1 MLKARRALYGGAAAA
16 VLIAPLGAMP
26 VYADAPEGTKLQ
38 VLGITDF
45 HGRIADPDGQAMA
58 STVENEREKA
68 EGSSVLLSAGDNI
81 GASTYVSSSQKDEPT
96 IDYLN
101 ALGLDASAMGNHEY
115 DRGFK
120 DFSERVLAGEHKAE
134 FPHLAANVYKKGTKE
149 LSEGVKDYEI
159 IEKDGIKIAV
169 IGVVTQETATLVS
182 PSGIDMLDFGNTA
195 EAVERTSKKIAELPE
210 GEAPDVT
217 IVQAHVGMSEAA
229 AGDSCSTA
237 IGKSK
242 EVKSILDAADDSVDA
257 FFLGHTHIPVNC
269 TYKKG
274 DNTVPVMQAGQYGKN
289 VAAVNL
295 TSKGD
300 GSWTVDSQE
309 ILDTKDQSA
318 DTEVTG
324 KTGEIIKAAT
334 EKSQEIGKEV
344 AGEIDEDITRAFDA
358 EGKENRGA
366 ESTLGNLVA
375 DALNE
380 GTGLT
385 QLEKSDFGITNPGG
399 LRTDLKVDDIFQ
411 DEKPGEVTVAELNQ
425 VLPFANDHGVVS
437 LKGSD
442 VIQLFEQQWQPAD
455 ASRPFLH
462 LGISKELEV
471 IYDSEADRG
480 KRVVSVKVNGED
492 IDPDKTYRVATL
504 SFLAAGG
511 DNFTAFANGKFEQSG
526 LTDFEIWEAYFNA
539 RQDEGKKVK
548 ADKDERQADAALDV
562 MRKVVSEEDDDTE
575 RKYLEVSIKHP
586 SNEDDAF
593 EIKAGATEEIAV
605 QFKAEK
611 EVKGPLQLTLDLP
624 KGVSVDLGD
633 YAVEGKKNVAQ
644 FDSVPEGESEVKFKV
659 TASKDAGK
667 KDEPKAGGKVDGAE
681 AAGEGKAE
689 PVKGPKMTATLIASP
704 DHDWWDNNPL
714 PIGGKVEIPVKV
726 IPAEE
731 EPGEVEQPE
740 TGGKDKPQDGAKP
753 EAGDKAKPEAGDKK
767 PGAASNKPLPRT
779 GTEVGL
785 AAAAAVALLLTG
797 AGALALSRRK
807 NADVN

>member
-1 MLKARRALYGGAAAA
+1 MFKARRALCGGAAAA
-16 VLIAPLGAMP
+16 ALVAPLGAMP
-26 VYADAPEGTKLQ
+26 VYADAPEGAKLQ

-58 STVENEREKA
+58 STIENQRGKA

-120 DFSERVLAGEHKAE
+120 DFSERVLAGPHKAE
-134 FPHLAANVYKKGTKE
+134 FPHLAANVYKKGTKDVP
-149 LSEGVKDYEI
+149 EGVKDYEI

-169 IGVVTQETATLVS
+169 IGVVTQETASLVS
-182 PSGIDMLDFGNTA
+182 PSGIKNLDFGDTA
-195 EAVERTSKKIAELPE
+195 EAVKNTSKKIADLPE
-210 GEAPDVT
+210 DQAPDVT
-217 IVQAHVGMSEAA
+217 LVQAHVGMSGSAE
-229 AGDSCSTA
+229 GDSCSTA

-242 EVKSILDAADDSVDA
+242 EVKSILDSADDSVDA
-257 FFLGHTHIPVNC
+257 FFLGHTHVPVNC

-289 VAAVNL
+289 VAAINL

-309 ILDTKDQSA
+309 VVDTKGQTAS
-318 DTEVTG
+318 TETIG

-344 AGEIDEDITRAFDA
+344 AGEIDEDITRAFDKD
-358 EGKENRGA
+358 GKEDRGA

-380 GTGLT
+380 GTGLS

-399 LRTDLKVDDIFQ
+399 LRTDLKVDDIFNG
-411 DEKPGEVTVAELNQ
+411 EKPGEVTVAELNQ

-442 VIQLFEQQWQPAD
+442 VIKLFEQQWQPD
-455 ASRPFLH
+455 GVSRPFLH
-462 LGISKELEV
+462 LGVSKELEV
-471 IYDSEADRG
+471 VYDSKAERG
-480 KRVVSVKVNGED
+480 KHVVSVKVNGKD
-492 IDPDKTYRVATL
+492 IDPKKTYRVATL

-511 DNFTAFANGKFEQSG
+511 DNFEAFANGKFEQSG
-526 LTDFEIWEAYFNA
+526 LTDFEVWEAYFNA

-562 MRKVVSEEDDDTE
+562 MKNGD
-575 RKYLEVSIKHP
+575 LEVSIDHP
-586 SNEDDAF
+586 AGKDGGFA
-593 EIKAGATEEIAV
+593 IKAGSTAEIGV
-605 QFKAEK
+605 QFNAKK
-611 EVKGPLQLTLDLP
+611 EIKGPLQMTFDLP
-624 KGVSVDLGD
+624 KGVSIDLGKH
-633 YAVEGKKNVAQ
+633 AVKGKKNAAK
-644 FDSVPEGESEVKFKV
+644 FDSVPEGKSEVKFKV

-667 KDEPKAGGKVDGAE
+667 KGTPKAGGKVDGAE
-681 AAGEGKAE
+681 SAKAEGGKAKAD
-689 PVKGPKMTATLIASP
+689 KGSKMTASLTASP

-714 PIGGKVEIPVKV
+714 PIGGKVEIPVSV
-726 IPAEE
+726 VSAA
-731 EPGEVEQPE
+731 
-740 TGGKDKPQDGAKP
+740 DKPADAQKPEADDKTVKPGAGDKGAEP
-753 EAGDKAKPEAGDKK
+753 EAGDKDAQ
-767 PGAASNKPLPRT
+767 PGAADTDGDKPGDGANNPLPRT
-779 GTEVGL
+779 GTELGL

-797 AGALALSRRK
+797 AGALVVTRRK

>member
-16 VLIAPLGAMP
+16 VLVAPLGAMP
-26 VYADAPEGTKLQ
+26 VFAEAPEGTKLQ

-58 STVENEREKA
+58 STVENERAKA

-149 LSEGVKDYEI
+149 LSDGVKDYEI

-182 PSGIDMLDFGNTA
+182 PSGIDMLDFGKTA

-217 IVQAHVGMSEAA
+217 IVQAHVGMNGSAE
-229 AGDSCSTA
+229 GDSCEA
-237 IGKSK
+237 ALGKSK
-242 EVKSILDAADDSVDA
+242 EVKGILDAADDSVDA
-257 FFLGHTHIPVNC
+257 FFLGHTHVPVNC

-274 DNTVPVMQAGQYGKN
+274 ENTVPVMQAGQYGKN

-300 GSWTVDSQE
+300 GNWTIDSQE
-309 ILDTKDQSA
+309 IIDTKGQEAS
-318 DTEVTG
+318 TEVIG

-334 EKSQEIGKEV
+334 EKSNEIGKEV
-344 AGEIDEDITRAFDA
+344 AGEIDEDITRAFKDDGN
-358 EGKENRGA
+358 EDRGA

-385 QLEKSDFGITNPGG
+385 QLEKSDFAITNPGG
-399 LRTDLKVDDIFQ
+399 LRTDLKVDDIFNG
-411 DEKPGEVTVAELNQ
+411 EKPGEVTVAELNQ

-442 VIQLFEQQWQPAD
+442 VIQLFEQQWQPD
-455 ASRPFLH
+455 GASRPFLH

-471 IYDSEADRG
+471 IYDSKAERG
-480 KRVVSVKVNGED
+480 KHVVSVKVNGED
-492 IDPDKTYRVATL
+492 IAPKKTYRVATL

-511 DNFTAFANGKFEQSG
+511 DNFSAFANGKFEQSG

-562 MRKVVSEEDDDTE
+562 MKNGD
-575 RKYLEVSIKHP
+575 LEVSIKHP
-586 SNEDDAF
+586 SNKDDAF
-593 EIKAGATEEIAV
+593 EIKAGTTEEISV
-605 QFKAEK
+605 QFNAKKTIE
-611 EVKGPLQLTLDLP
+611 GPLQMTLDLP

-633 YAVEGKKNVAQ
+633 YAVKDKKNVAQ
-644 FDSVPEGESEVKFKV
+644 FDSVPEGKSEVKFKV

-681 AAGEGKAE
+681 AASEGKADEGKAE
-689 PVKGPKMTATLIASP
+689 PVKGPKMTATLIAAP
-704 DHDWWDNNPL
+704 NAGWWDNNPL
-714 PIGGKVEIPVKV
+714 PIGGKVEIPINVL
-726 IPAEE
+726 PADE

-740 TGGKDKPQDGAKP
+740 DGGKDKPEAGDKDKP

-767 PGAASNKPLPRT
+767 PGAAANKPLPRT

-797 AGALALSRRK
+797 AGALVLTRRK

>member
-16 VLIAPLGAMP
+16 VLVAPLGAMP
-26 VYADAPEGTKLQ
+26 VFAEAPEGTKLQ

-58 STVENEREKA
+58 STVENERAEA

-169 IGVVTQETATLVS
+169 IGVVTQETASLVS
-182 PSGIDMLDFGNTA
+182 PSGIDMLDFGKTA

-229 AGDSCSTA
+229 AGDSCDA
-237 IGKSK
+237 ALGKSK

-300 GSWTVDSQE
+300 GNWTVDSQE
-309 ILDTKDQSA
+309 ILDTKGQEAS
-318 DTEVTG
+318 TEITN

-344 AGEIDEDITRAFDA
+344 AGEIDEDITRAFKD
-358 EGKENRGA
+358 GKEDRGA

-380 GTGLT
+380 GTGLS

-411 DEKPGEVTVAELNQ
+411 DEKPGEVTVAELNE

-442 VIQLFEQQWQPAD
+442 VIQLFEEQWQPEGS
-455 ASRPFLH
+455 SRPFLH

-480 KRVVSVKVNGED
+480 KHVVSVKVGGED

-511 DNFTAFANGKFEQSG
+511 DNFSAFANGKFEQSG

-562 MRKVVSEEDDDTE
+562 MKNGD
-575 RKYLEVSIKHP
+575 LEVSIKHP
-586 SNEDDAF
+586 SNKDDAF
-593 EIKAGATEEIAV
+593 EIKAGTTEEISV
-605 QFKAEK
+605 QFNAKKKIE
-611 EVKGPLQLTLDLP
+611 GPLQMTLDLP
-624 KGVSVDLGD
+624 KGVSVDLGKH
-633 YAVEGKKNVAQ
+633 AVKDKKNVAQ
-644 FDSVPEGESEVKFKV
+644 FDSVPEGKSEVKFKV

-681 AAGEGKAE
+681 AASEGAEGKAE
-689 PVKGPKMTATLIASP
+689 PVKGPKMTATLIAAP
-704 DHDWWDNNPL
+704 NAGWWDNNPL
-714 PIGGKVEIPVKV
+714 PIGGKVEIPVNV
-726 IPAEE
+726 LPADAPAEA
-731 EPGEVEQPE
+731 EQPE
-740 TGGKDKPQDGAKP
+740 DGDKDKPEAGDNAKP

-767 PGAASNKPLPRT
+767 PGTAANKPLPRT

>member
-16 VLIAPLGAMP
+16 VLVAPLGAMP
-26 VYADAPEGTKLQ
+26 VYAEAPEGTKLQ

-58 STVENEREKA
+58 STVENERATA

-120 DFSERVLAGEHKAE
+120 DFSERVLAGDHKAE

-149 LSEGVKDYEI
+149 LSDGVKDYEI

-210 GEAPDVT
+210 GKAPDVT

-269 TYKKG
+269 TYEKG

-300 GSWTVDSQE
+300 GSWTVDSQK
-309 ILDTKDQSA
+309 ILDTKGQSRE
-318 DTEVTG
+318 TKVTG

-334 EKSQEIGKEV
+334 EKSQEIGKKV
-344 AGEIDEDITRAFDA
+344 AGEIDEDITRAFKD
-358 EGKENRGA
+358 GKEDRGA

-380 GTGLT
+380 GTGLS

-411 DEKPGEVTVAELNQ
+411 DEKPGEVTVAELNE

-442 VIQLFEQQWQPAD
+442 VIQLFEQQWQPEGS
-455 ASRPFLH
+455 SRPFLH

-471 IYDSEADRG
+471 IYDSEAEAG

-511 DNFTAFANGKFEQSG
+511 DNFSAFANGEFEQSG
-526 LTDFEIWEAYFNA
+526 MTDFEIWEAYFNA
-539 RQDEGKKVK
+539 RHDKGEKVK

-562 MRKVVSEEDDDTE
+562 MKNGD
-575 RKYLEVSIKHP
+575 LEVSIKHP
-586 SNEDDAF
+586 SNKDDAF
-593 EIKAGATEEIAV
+593 EIKAGTTEEISV
-605 QFKAEK
+605 QFTAKKKIE
-611 EVKGPLQLTLDLP
+611 GPLQLTLDLP

-633 YAVEGKKNVAQ
+633 YAVKGKKNVAQ

-667 KDEPKAGGKVDGAE
+667 KDEPKAGGKVDGAD
-681 AAGEGKAE
+681 AASEGKADE
-689 PVKGPKMTATLIASP
+689 GKAKPVKGPKMTATLIAAP
-704 DHDWWDNNPL
+704 NAGWWDNNPL
-714 PIGGKVEIPVKV
+714 PIGGKVEIPVNV
-726 IPAEE
+726 LPADE

-740 TGGKDKPQDGAKP
+740 DGGKDKPEDGDKAKP
-753 EAGDKAKPEAGDKK
+753 EAGDKAKPEAGDTN
-767 PGAASNKPLPRT
+767 SPLPRT

-807 NADVN
+807 NADIN